1 MPIQDHFASYAPALT
16 DPITG
21 GFAIT
26 PHDANDLGTMPRA
39 IMVTGAGAVTA
50 ILKDG
55 MTITLPGLAPG
66 ALYPVRTARILAT
79 GTTATGIVGLY

>member
-1 MPIQDHFASYAPALT
+1 MPITDHFDSYAPALT

-26 PHDANDLGTMPRA
+26 PHDTDDLAILPRA
-39 IMVTGAGAVTA
+39 IMVTGAGAVTV

-55 MTITLPGLAPG
+55 MTVTLPGLAPG
-66 ALYPVRTARILAT
+66 AIYPFRTARILAT

>member
-1 MPIQDHFASYAPALT
+1 MPIHDPFETYAPALT
-16 DPITG
+16 DPVTG

-26 PHDANDLGTMPRA
+26 PDDATDLAILPRA
-39 IMVTGAGAVTA
+39 IMVAGGGAVAA

-55 MTITLPGLAPG
+55 MTVTLPGLTPG
-66 ALYPVRTARILAT
+66 ALYPVRTTRILAT

>member
-1 MPIQDHFASYAPALT
+1 MPIQDHFDSYAPALT
-16 DPITG
+16 DPVTG
-21 GFAIT
+21 GFTIT
-26 PHDANDLGTMPRA
+26 PSDAKDLAILPRA
-39 IMVTGAGAVTA
+39 IMVTGGGAVTA